1 MTSKQSAA
9 ESLISSETKT
19 GTSANPQTSRQQR
32 DRHLLINGARS
43 ANSVWASAGSLL
55 PKLMA
60 AQGARR
66 LGWGI
71 IDQGLS
77 SLTNLLVS
85 LSVARMLGAEQFGAF
100 SLAYVTYGFILT
112 ASRALATD
120 PLIVRFGGSDIEVL
134 RKAVSG

>member
-1 MTSKQSAA
+1 MTVR
-9 ESLISSETKT
+9 ESPAGSIPSSE
-19 GTSANPQTSRQQR
+19 
-32 DRHLLINGARS
+32 GAPSGR
-43 ANSVWASAGSLL
+43 WASAKSVV
-55 PKLMA
+55 PKVMA
-60 AQGARR
+60 ARGARR

-85 LSVARMLGAEQFGAF
+85 LSVARTLGAEQFGAF

-120 PLIVRFGGSDIEVL
+120 PLIVRFGGAEDAVL
-134 RKAVSG
+134 RKAV